1 MPVASL
7 PTGIGSPP
15 NAPPRLAAP
24 SALRMSSCAEGIF
37 SKAKQKSLVAGL
49 VAHDF
54 PLRRAEELVAQGE
67 PASQLRRSLLHRPGP
82 AASSEKTFHFC
93 KTRILPQGEKR
104 YTRPLRDDQLEIAGF
119 GEANNDV
126 ANKSSARRGV
136 QELTCFSP
144 PTGCRFRELMTGER
158 CAAGEADERNSAEA
172 NRETGHDRAGETGDH
187 DKIAIDRF
195 AAARPELRRRIISLR
210 RPPAAPAILTGR
222 RMALL
227 SCTAA
232 GELQKVRRRR
242 RAPRCSIC
250 ANIRHWQ

>member
-54 PLRRAEELVAQGE
+54 PLRRAEELVAQLE
-67 PASQLRRSLLHRPGP
+67 PAAQRRRSLLHRPGP

-93 KTRILPQGEKR
+93 KTRILPQREER
-104 YTRPLRDDQLEIAGF
+104 YARPLRDDQLEIAGF

-126 ANKSSARRGV
+126 ADKSPSRRRV
-136 QELTCFSP
+136 QQLTRFGSP
-144 PTGCRFRELMTGER
+144 TSRRLGELMMGER
-158 CAAGEADERNSAEA
+158 CAAGEI
-172 NRETGHDRAGETGDH
+172 
-187 DKIAIDRF
+187 K
-195 AAARPELRRRIISLR
+195 
-210 RPPAAPAILTGR
+210 
-222 RMALL
+222 
-227 SCTAA
+227 
-232 GELQKVRRRR
+232 
-242 RAPRCSIC
+242 
-250 ANIRHWQ
+250 